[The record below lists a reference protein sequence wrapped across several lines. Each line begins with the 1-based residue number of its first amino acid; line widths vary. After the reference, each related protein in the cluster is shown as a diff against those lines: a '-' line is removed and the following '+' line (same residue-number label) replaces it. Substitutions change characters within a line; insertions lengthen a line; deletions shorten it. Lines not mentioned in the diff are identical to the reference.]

1 MKALTQLISPDTASM
16 QHPHQQ
22 LVTSPHVHIQ
32 QQGNQSVSPNHG
44 EGTDFPK
51 MQNNRAYG
59 YLPPQPTTA
68 VATAF
73 ASDKTKI
80 PAPPPAVTVPDS
92 SYYVI
97 EKAFLSDNP
106 EPRTEEAGHYRDE
119 PKPRPLSQESDPGYD
134 YIKDTVPEPAPE
146 PASTYS
152 TTGTLTKNSS
162 TVAVSTKLNDPELSS
177 MDRLREE
184 EYTLMQSVGFL
195 QPISSRSSDPTL
207 PSPESPMDVS
217 KTLKRLSRFNSD
229 QMEHLIDMLRRTVAT
244 QPQNGNGPVPGPEKV
259 AAVRAVTTPPP
270 RPPKPDPAMS
280 KAPSGSAAS
289 FTNSRQRPSQLS
301 LSTDSMNGDSSMHS
315 GREHSVY
322 VNAVPLL
329 ASEKENEKGIKGEG
343 EKEGMSVPTLVVEST
358 DHEESAPPMQRRKS
372 AGLLNTAETAN
383 AIKFK
388 LGEAML

>member
-1 MKALTQLISPDTASM
+1 M
-16 QHPHQQ
+16 
-22 LVTSPHVHIQ
+22 
-32 QQGNQSVSPNHG
+32 SPNRG

-68 VATAF
+68 STVATAF

-80 PAPPPAVTVPDS
+80 PALPPAVTVPDS

-97 EKAFLSDNP
+97 EKAFVSDDP
-106 EPRTEEAGHYRDE
+106 EPRAKEAGHYRDE

-134 YIKDTVPEPAPE
+134 YIQDTVPEPSPE
-146 PASTYS
+146 PVSTYS
-152 TTGTLTKNSS
+152 TTGTLTKNNS
-162 TVAVSTKLNDPELSS
+162 TVVVSTKLNPELSS

-207 PSPESPMDVS
+207 PSPESPMGVS
-217 KTLKRLSRFNSD
+217 KTLNRLSRFNSD

-244 QPQNGNGPVPGPEKV
+244 QPQNGKGPIPEQT

-270 RPPKPDPAMS
+270 RPPKPDPAIS
-280 KAPSGSAAS
+280 KASSGSAAS
-289 FTNSRQRPSQLS
+289 LTNFRQRPSQLS
-301 LSTDSMNGDSSMHS
+301 LSTDSMNGDSIMHGS
-315 GREHSVY
+315 REHSVY
-322 VNAVPLL
+322 VNTVPL
-329 ASEKENEKGIKGEG
+329 ASEKENGKGDKGEG
-343 EKEGMSVPTLVVEST
+343 EREGISVPTLVVEST

-372 AGLLNTAETAN
+372 AGLLNTTETAN